1 MSLEIDKGKTLQQN
15 YNSYMDPITK
25 TMDKHAPLITKTKTK
40 KRSQSL
46 VQQRF
51 TKAQNPIKDG

>member
-1 MSLEIDKGKTLQQN
+1 
-15 YNSYMDPITK
+15 
-25 TMDKHAPLITKTKTK
+25 MDKHAALITKTKTK

-51 TKAQNPIKDG
+51 TKAQNPTKDGWE